1 MLLSIPKDNSAEFE
15 ITKELKIWTMILN
28 AGPWQSIVGNCWS
41 CLIRTKGDKTIKLYI
56 LAPLLKTTCIK
67 DIQGS
72 VENHAD

>member
-1 MLLSIPKDNSAEFE
+1 
-15 ITKELKIWTMILN
+15 MILN